1 MKVKEENITLI
12 PVTKNSYAGKAL
24 NTHVA
29 RSYDSIARVYTGK
42 TEHGWLDIPSEGLGL
57 WMITNWHSFDDFG
70 ATIDT
75 LTVQRLGVTKEV
87 YSFDEGETFTLESGE

>member
-1 MKVKEENITLI
+1 MSHPVWYNFIMIIKEENITLI

-24 NTHVA
+24 NSDKA
-29 RSYDSIARVYTGK
+29 L

-57 WMITNWHSFDDFG
+57 WMITDWHSFDDIG
-70 ATIDT
+70 NTIET

-87 YSFDEGETFTLESGE
+87 YSFDEGETFTLEAGEH

>member
-1 MKVKEENITLI
+1 MIMKVKEENITLI

-24 NTHVA
+24 NTHKA
-29 RSYDSIARVYTGK
+29 L

-57 WMITNWHSFDDFG
+57 WRITNWHSFDDFG

-87 YSFDEGETFTLESGE
+87 YSFDEGETFTLEAGEH

>member
-1 MKVKEENITLI
+1 MI
-12 PVTKNSYAGKAL
+12 PVTKHSYAGKAL
-24 NTHVA
+24 NSLKA
-29 RSYDSIARVYTGK
+29 L

-57 WMITNWHSFDDFG
+57 WRITNWHSFDDFG

-87 YSFDEGETFTLESGE
+87 YSFDEGETFTLEAGEH